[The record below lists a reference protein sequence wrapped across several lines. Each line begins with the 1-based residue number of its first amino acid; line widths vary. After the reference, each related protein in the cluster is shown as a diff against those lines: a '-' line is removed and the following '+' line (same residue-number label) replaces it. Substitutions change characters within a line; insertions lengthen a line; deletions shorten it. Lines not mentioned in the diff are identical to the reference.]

1 MGSQPASDLPNP
13 QGRDHFH
20 PPALLGKTRTQHSAP
35 PGGLQQ
41 EARKSQRTRWGVLL
55 LIRGAVLQG
64 GTLAGHSEINRPGL
78 EGNTHSLPSRGREE
92 GSQGNFG
99 WYTAGGGGAGP
110 EVGVPPRAPPHHLQG
125 AAQGQARPASVLGGV
140 AFSLVQEATLAFTP
154 TAAFSATAQVSPAA
168 RATQDQ
174 RGGTFPGG
182 SVVKNP
188 PAGAGDTGSIPGWGR
203 FHRRSD

>member
-1 MGSQPASDLPNP
+1 MGERKDLK
-13 QGRDHFH
+13 
-20 PPALLGKTRTQHSAP
+20 A
-35 PGGLQQ
+35 
-41 EARKSQRTRWGVLL
+41 
-55 LIRGAVLQG
+55 
-64 GTLAGHSEINRPGL
+64 TLAGTL
-78 EGNTHSLPSRGREE
+78 L
-92 GSQGNFG
+92 
-99 WYTAGGGGAGP
+99 GGAGP

-140 AFSLVQEATLAFTP
+140 AFSLVHEATLAFTP
-154 TAAFSATAQVSPAA
+154 TAAFSATAQVSPVA

-188 PAGAGDTGSIPGWGR
+188 PASAGDTGSIPGWGR